1 VLEKRVKELSVA
13 EKLLSGSDTD
23 KLPGGEK
30 LTIIQDLRT
39 KTKQI
44 RFFDHVY

>member
-1 VLEKRVKELSVA
+1 VLEKRVKELSIA
-13 EKLLSGSDTD
+13 EKLLSGSDPD

-30 LTIIQDLRT
+30 LTIIQDLRA

-44 RFFDHVY
+44 RFVN